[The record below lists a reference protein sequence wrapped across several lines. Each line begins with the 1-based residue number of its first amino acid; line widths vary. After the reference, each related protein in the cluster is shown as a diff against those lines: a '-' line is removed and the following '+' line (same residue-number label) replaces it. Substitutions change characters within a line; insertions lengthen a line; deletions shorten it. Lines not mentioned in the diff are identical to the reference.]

1 MYRVVWFYQWCEYS
15 SNIKLLWLTLFRN
28 MSVSCCVNFLRLNL
42 LCSCAYTIH
51 CELAH
56 TRVRPLKVQH
66 VHTLVLLR
74 KMLAN
79 CCVQIFLACIF
90 HISVRTQW
98 GCTICRLP
106 HVRCTLLSGSYVS
119 DLSSARSSRL
129 VWRSIVS
136 LFIRCF
142 VCSFLHQLGSPCM
155 VSCFG
160 SRHTNNVMH
169 IVGMPFTRYRPC
181 LHEIHLHKPLLVL
194 HQSSDTCLWQNLVLM
209 WMTASCGMLKRV
221 SIEPSVGPHSQMLGF
236 AATPCKLQWLQVQFW
251 QKTATKQFVW
261 KQACKH

>member
-106 HVRCTLLSGSYVS
+106 HVWCTLLSGSYVS
-119 DLSSARSSRL
+119 HLSSTPSSRL

-136 LFIRCF
+136 LLVHSVFCMFI
-142 VCSFLHQLGSPCM
+142 P
-155 VSCFG
+155 
-160 SRHTNNVMH
+160 
-169 IVGMPFTRYRPC
+169 
-181 LHEIHLHKPLLVL
+181 
-194 HQSSDTCLWQNLVLM
+194 SST
-209 WMTASCGMLKRV
+209 RV
-221 SIEPSVGPHSQMLGF
+221 SLYGF
-236 AATPCKLQWLQVQFW
+236 LFW
-251 QKTATKQFVW
+251 QSTYQQCDAYCW
-261 KQACKH
+261 YALHPLQAMSARDPST

>member
-1 MYRVVWFYQWCEYS
+1 M
-15 SNIKLLWLTLFRN
+15 
-28 MSVSCCVNFLRLNL
+28 
-42 LCSCAYTIH
+42 
-51 CELAH
+51 
-56 TRVRPLKVQH
+56 
-66 VHTLVLLR
+66 
-74 KMLAN
+74 
-79 CCVQIFLACIF
+79 F
-90 HISVRTQW
+90 HIFPQH
-98 GCTICRLP
+98 LP
-106 HVRCTLLSGSYVS
+106 QGLFGGQS
-119 DLSSARSSRL
+119 L
-129 VWRSIVS
+129 VCW
-136 LFIRCF
+136 FIRCF